1 MKTLTS
7 SPIMTRLTQA
17 MTEFPELRSA
27 IKQLLAG
34 QPANYNDDA
43 SWLTKTQWRQL
54 IDYVT
59 EGGSPVDFFV
69 YFDHTRPIGYNT
81 LKYLYRAYRNDLC
94 DFAKTHDLSPY
105 IELHAYVRPSTVLGY
120 LIVNALE
127 TLPYQDCLELYLEVD
142 ELAGHVLL
150 DRLPQ
155 SQRLKLCRLIPIED
169 AKRRRYA
176 ARYFVYF
183 GDKQSVKDWNQIM
196 DAFPCPDPLV
206 EALLETGY
214 RLAVATEG

>member
-7 SPIMTRLTQA
+7 PPIMTRLTQA
-17 MTEFPELRSA
+17 MTEFPELQSA

-34 QPANYNDDA
+34 QPANYNDDE
-43 SWLTKTQWRQL
+43 SWLTKTQWRRL

-59 EGGSPVDFFV
+59 EGGSPIDFFV
-69 YFDHTRPIGYNT
+69 EFDHTRKMGYSI
-81 LKYLYRAYRNDLC
+81 LKYLYQAYRNDVC

-105 IELHAYVRPSTVLGY
+105 MELRQHVRPLTVLGY

-127 TLPYQDCLELYLEVD
+127 TLPYVDCFNLYLEVD
-142 ELAGHVLL
+142 ELAGHVIL

-176 ARYFVYF
+176 ASYFVYF
-183 GDKQSVKDWNQIM
+183 GDKQSVKDWNQII
-196 DAFPCPDPLV
+196 DAFPCPDPLI

-214 RLAVATEG
+214 RLAVAAE

>member
-7 SPIMTRLTQA
+7 SPIIDRLTQA
-17 MTEFPELRSA
+17 MTEFPELQSA

-34 QPANYNDDA
+34 QPANYNELD
-43 SWLTKTQWRQL
+43 SPLTKTQWCQL

-59 EGGSPVDFFV
+59 EGGSPVDFFA

-120 LIVNALE
+120 LIINALE

-155 SQRLKLCRLIPIED
+155 SQRLKLCRSIPLED

-183 GDKQSVKDWNQIM
+183 GNKQSVKDWNQIM
-196 DAFPCPDPLV
+196 DAFPCPDPLT

-214 RLAVATEG
+214 RLAVAAE

>member
-17 MTEFPELRSA
+17 LTKFPDFETA

-34 QPANYNDDA
+34 QQATYNDLD
-43 SWLTKTQWRQL
+43 SPLTKTQWCQL

-59 EGGSPVDFFV
+59 EGGSPVDFFRQ
-69 YFDHTRPIGYNT
+69 FDHTRPRGYSI

-105 IELHAYVRPSTVLGY
+105 MELCQHVRPSTVLGY
-120 LIVNALE
+120 LIINALE
-127 TLPYQDCLELYLEVD
+127 TLPFNECHKLYLEVD

-155 SQRLKLCRLIPIED
+155 SQRLKLCRAIPIED
-169 AKRRRYA
+169 VKRRRYI

-183 GDKQSVKDWNQIM
+183 GNKQSVKDWNQII
-196 DAFPCPDPLV
+196 DAFPLPDPLI

-214 RLAVATEG
+214 RLAVAAE